1 MTHPLTP
8 AAAWKQMQEGNQ
20 RFVDDAP
27 QHPNQDV
34 ARRRNLAAAQHPV
47 ATLFGCSDS
56 RLAAEIIFDLGLG
69 DLFVVRNAG
78 QVIGESIV
86 ASLEYAVAVLEVP
99 LIVVLAH
106 DSCGAVRAA
115 IDGTA
120 IDAAPLPPHI
130 WKLIAPIVPAARK
143 VLAESGGTTVAE
155 IDADLVGQEHL
166 RNTVGDLLQSSDI
179 IANAVA
185 EGRLGVVGANY
196 RLAEG
201 TAVPIVAVGIDAE
214 DLAVSTE
221 TAHVESTVIETTDI
235 ETADIETEGRVPAT
249 KEGSE

>member
-1 MTHPLTP
+1 MNLDEPQPTP
-8 AAAWKQMQEGNQ
+8 TEAWRRLQEGNA
-20 RFVDDAP
+20 RFVLGTP
-27 QHPNQDV
+27 NHPRQDV
-34 ARRRNLAAAQHPV
+34 DTRSDLANGQRPV

-56 RLAAEIIFDLGLG
+56 RLAAEIIFDMGLG

-86 ASLEYAVAVLEVP
+86 ASLEYAVEILKVP

-106 DSCGAVRAA
+106 DSCGAVQAA

-120 IDAAPLPPHI
+120 IDAAPLPAGI

-143 VLAESGGTTVAE
+143 VLAETGGTGTAD
-155 IDADLVGQEHL
+155 IDPELVGQEHL
-166 RNTVGDLLQSSDI
+166 RNTVAELLHSSELI
-179 IANAVA
+179 SQAVD
-185 EGRLGVVGANY
+185 EGRLGIVGANY

-201 TAVPIVAVGIDAE
+201 TALPVVTAGI
-214 DLAVSTE
+214 
-221 TAHVESTVIETTDI
+221 ES
-235 ETADIETEGRVPAT
+235 EGNHPAS

>member
-1 MTHPLTP
+1 MTPPAQRSLTP
-8 AAAWKQMQEGNQ
+8 DEAWNLMLEGNS
-20 RFVDDAP
+20 RFVAGTP
-27 QHPNQDV
+27 QHPNQNVDKRFELSEGQ
-34 ARRRNLAAAQHPV
+34 APL

-56 RLAAEIIFDLGLG
+56 RLAAEIIFDKGLG

-86 ASLEYAVAVLEVP
+86 ASLEYAVGILGVP

-143 VLAESGGTTVAE
+143 VLAEHGGSTAAD
-155 IDADLVGQEHL
+155 IDAELVGQEHL
-166 RNTVGDLLQSSDI
+166 RNTVKDLLQSSEM
-179 IANAVA
+179 IADAVA
-185 EGRLGVVGANY
+185 EGRLGIVGANY

-201 TAVPIVAVGIDAE
+201 TAVPVVTVG
-214 DLAVSTE
+214 LA
-221 TAHVESTVIETTDI
+221 A
-235 ETADIETEGRVPAT
+235 A
-249 KEGSE
+249 

>member
-1 MTHPLTP
+1 MTTDLTP
-8 AAAWKQMQEGNQ
+8 AAAWKQMQDGNR
-20 RFVDDAP
+20 RFVAEEP
-27 QHPNQDV
+27 RHPNQDV
-34 ARRRNLAAAQHPV
+34 TRRKDLAAAQNPV

-86 ASLEYAVAVLEVP
+86 ASLEYAVAVLNVP

-120 IDAAPLPPHI
+120 IDAAPVPPHI

-155 IDADLVGQEHL
+155 IDAELVGQEHL
-166 RNTVGDLLQSSDI
+166 RNTVADLLQSSEI
-179 IANAVA
+179 ISTAVD
-185 EGRLGVVGANY
+185 EGRLGIVGANY

-201 TAVPIVAVGIDAE
+201 TAVPVITVGIDP
-214 DLAVSTE
+214 E
-221 TAHVESTVIETTDI
+221 TQ
-235 ETADIETEGRVPAT
+235 
-249 KEGSE
+249 EGSE

>member
-1 MTHPLTP
+1 MTVTLTP
-8 AAAWKQMQEGNQ
+8 AQAWQEMVDGNR
-20 RFVDDAP
+20 RFVAGEP
-27 QHPNQDV
+27 AHPHQDV
-34 ARRRNLAAAQHPV
+34 SKRHELADGQAPM

-56 RLAAEIIFDLGLG
+56 RLAAEIIFDKGLG

-86 ASLEYAVAVLEVP
+86 ASLEYAVAVLGVP

-130 WKLIAPIVPAARK
+130 WKLVAPIVPAARK
-143 VLAESGGTTVAE
+143 VLAENGGTAVAD
-155 IDADLVGQEHL
+155 IDPELVGQEHL
-166 RNTVGDLLQSSDI
+166 RNTVRDVLQSSELI
-179 IANAVA
+179 SAAVA
-185 EGRLGVVGANY
+185 EGRLGIVGANY

-201 TAVPIVAVGIDAE
+201 TATPVITVGID
-214 DLAVSTE
+214 
-221 TAHVESTVIETTDI
+221 
-235 ETADIETEGRVPAT
+235 TEGTVPESE
-249 KEGSE
+249 EGLA